1 MSSSRFNSAIQKLYV
16 AFHGDT
22 LHPECCNQ
30 CAVGNILDNND
41 FWKNFSDTHGSLQL
55 NYLGR
60 VHQNLGRK
68 YNGYSPSE
76 LLQIE
81 YTFLKAIGYQLP
93 IHHLHKKPENPKDKD
108 LLFEGLSAVVTFLC
122 ELDNQK
128 DIMDCSV
135 LFQYTKKKGSTESIM
150 LS

>member
-1 MSSSRFNSAIQKLYV
+1 MIISASIQAVQVDFILGIDREQSKNWRIIGESMQLKQS
-16 AFHGDT
+16 
-22 LHPECCNQ
+22 NQ
-30 CAVGNILDNND
+30 
-41 FWKNFSDTHGSLQL
+41 
-55 NYLGR
+55 
-60 VHQNLGRK
+60 
-68 YNGYSPSE
+68 E

-93 IHHLHKKPENPKDKD
+93 LHHLHKRPENPKDKN

-135 LFQYTKKKGSTESIM
+135 LFQYTKKSDLVESIV